1 MNILFLQEAALN
13 ADDVALG
20 SGIIAALMAVFAVV
34 LIIGV
39 ALYINLSQ
47 SSPGFGC
54 EELAKELAG
63 SFDNLADMGC
73 YKVQTTTGLK
83 TFSGA
88 TIVSIES
95 PIFVNLSEYLGYS
108 GVDEYNYKITF
119 KGNNREKVTYLVS
132 QKNISLEDLKY
143 KQGRFYQFDFSDICG
158 PTTSGGPHGGGL
170 YLVDYNFT
178 KLTPLVC

>member
-1 MNILFLQEAALN
+1 MKKGVIITFIVILL
-13 ADDVALG
+13 
-20 SGIIAALMAVFAVV
+20 IVV
-34 LIIGV
+34 VGV
-39 ALYINLSQ
+39 ALYTNLSQ
-47 SSPGFGC
+47 SSSGFVC

-63 SFDNLADMGC
+63 SFDNLVDMDC

-88 TIVSIES
+88 TIVSIEP
-95 PIFVNLSEYLGYS
+95 PIFVNLSQYS

-170 YLVDYNFT
+170 YLIDYSFD
-178 KLTPLVC
+178 KLTPLTC